1 MFQGIE
7 TTFLFPLVRL
17 RRPPRP
23 RRPRGYVGGF
33 AAPLPLLVLLRR
45 FVFDLRRPLKL

>member
-33 AAPLPLLVLLRR
+33 AAPLPLDLLRR
-45 FVFDLRRPLKL
+45 FVFDLLRPLKL